1 MKEYCTLAE
10 AVADYNERGAA
21 IKLSFMRKIT
31 ANLPYTRISGALR
44 IYRSSDIK
52 TAFELSFKTPKQRA
66 RAELSKY
73 RQKELD

>member
-1 MKEYCTLAE
+1 
-10 AVADYNERGAA
+10 
-21 IKLSFMRKIT
+21 MRKIT
-31 ANLPYTRISGALR
+31 SDLPYTRVSGALR
-44 IYRSSDIK
+44 IYRSSDIR